1 MEQLPLPAKQ
11 LSATGLI
18 QALLILW
25 IIHNMLLDFEMVVL
39 DSHHE
44 KQRNE
49 ALPQP
54 DAARIGLFW
63 CRIGQASDR
72 PGPTHSLFSEAA
84 SFSGQRMLSKCAKF
98 LFLTKFLGCTGIT
111 LCNTDSCL
119 NAFFSFFLVL
129 WMKSG
134 KTLLWQC
141 FLKNIKQGLLVFF
154 YFFVYILVYFF
165 HFFFSLFFVSVIWP
179 KMLRCGKSFYHF
191 WVIDY

>member
-11 LSATGLI
+11 LSATVLI

-63 CRIGQASDR
+63 CHIEQASDR
-72 PGPTHSLFSEAA
+72 PGPTNSLFSEAA

-119 NAFFSFFLVL
+119 NVFFFFSFFSCFMNEVRKNSLVTTFF
-129 WMKSG
+129 KKYQTRTISIF
-134 KTLLWQC
+134 LL
-141 FLKNIKQGLLVFF
+141 FL
-154 YFFVYILVYFF
+154 YI
-165 HFFFSLFFVSVIWP
+165 S
-179 KMLRCGKSFYHF
+179 
-191 WVIDY
+191 